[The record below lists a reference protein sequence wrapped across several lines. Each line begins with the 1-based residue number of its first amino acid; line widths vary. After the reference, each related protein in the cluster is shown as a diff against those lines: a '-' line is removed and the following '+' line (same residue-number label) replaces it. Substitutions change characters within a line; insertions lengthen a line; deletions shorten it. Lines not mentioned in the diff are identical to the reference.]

1 MVDKNVNNFVLIDGS
16 SYLYRA
22 YYALPHFTNSKGHNT
37 GAIVGVVN
45 MLIKLLK
52 THNPK
57 YLCVI
62 FDARGKNFRHK
73 LYEQYKSNRKSMP
86 QELSE
91 QVEPIINFIK
101 YSGISVLQ
109 IQDVEADDV
118 IGTLASHKYN
128 ENINIII
135 SSGDKDL
142 AQLVNKNVTLINSMD
157 EKVLD
162 IKGVEDKFGVPPEKI
177 FDYLVL
183 VGDKSDNIP
192 GVHKVGPKTALMLL
206 KNYGSLDGIIS
217 NVDKLKGKLK
227 DNFLNSLDLIKIG
240 RKLIKLKTDVDIT
253 CDITKYTLQERDE
266 DKLSDFVEEF
276 ELKNI
281 STSLSIKNKNI
292 QDDIKSEYKTV
303 NTSESFFKLI
313 RKLSKQ
319 KTFSFDT
326 ETTSLDTFGAKLVGI
341 SFCMKEHEAFYIP
354 FGHDNTDDNIDIDDR
369 IFFEKIHEILSN
381 KKNTIIGQNIKYDM
395 SILEKYG
402 VTLAGTLEDTMIL
415 SYIYN
420 SSGRHDLDT
429 LSNKYLNHPTTKY
442 EDAV

>member
-1 MVDKNVNNFVLIDGS
+1 MILVDKNVNNFVLVDGS

-118 IGTLASHKYN
+118 IGTLASHKYD

-157 EKVLD
+157 ENA
-162 IKGVEDKFGVPPEKI
+162 
-177 FDYLVL
+177 YLEL
-183 VGDKSDNIP
+183 V
-192 GVHKVGPKTALMLL
+192 
-206 KNYGSLDGIIS
+206 
-217 NVDKLKGKLK
+217 KLKSQI
-227 DNFLNSLDLIKIG
+227 N
-240 RKLIKLKTDVDIT
+240 R
-253 CDITKYTLQERDE
+253 E
-266 DKLSDFVEEF
+266 
-276 ELKNI
+276 
-281 STSLSIKNKNI
+281 
-292 QDDIKSEYKTV
+292 
-303 NTSESFFKLI
+303 
-313 RKLSKQ
+313 
-319 KTFSFDT
+319 
-326 ETTSLDTFGAKLVGI
+326 
-341 SFCMKEHEAFYIP
+341 
-354 FGHDNTDDNIDIDDR
+354 
-369 IFFEKIHEILSN
+369 
-381 KKNTIIGQNIKYDM
+381 
-395 SILEKYG
+395 
-402 VTLAGTLEDTMIL
+402 
-415 SYIYN
+415 
-420 SSGRHDLDT
+420 
-429 LSNKYLNHPTTKY
+429 
-442 EDAV
+442 